1 MTASRVADW
10 HAVLKSGDPTSL
22 HALLAEDA
30 CFHSPVVHR
39 PQQGRELTALYLG
52 AAFRVFAGTDFR
64 YVREI
69 VNDSDA
75 CLEFTATI
83 DGIVVNGVDLIHWNA
98 EGRIS
103 ERPRQP
109 RAYQRGEPATHHHLP
124 ATADAEASDLS
135 DGLPDGLPPD
145 VAADLAAGLPDWAPP
160 EDAAW

>member
-10 HAVLKSGDPTSL
+10 HAVLESGDPASL

-64 YVREI
+64 YVRKI
-69 VNDSDA
+69 ASDTDA
-75 CLEFTATI
+75 ALEFTATI

-103 ERPRQP
+103 DFKVMIRPWKAIEKIR
-109 RAYQRGEPATHHHLP
+109 EKM
-124 ATADAEASDLS
+124 
-135 DGLPDGLPPD
+135 
-145 VAADLAAGLPDWAPP
+145 AAML
-160 EDAAW
+160 ESM